1 MTILGLYQCVMFI
14 YSDDVYLCRSEHC
27 PSMVINLLLF
37 SSYLKKSDP
46 VHVATYKPN
55 RNQTISDQFVRLE
68 IYTFIDILSHL
79 PKVLKI

>member
-1 MTILGLYQCVMFI
+1 MFI

-37 SSYLKKSDP
+37 SSYLKKADP
-46 VHVATYKPN
+46 VLVATCTYKPN
-55 RNQTISDQFVRLE
+55 RDQTISDQFVRLE